1 MSNYFTWEELRQM
14 KAVEGKRLQRVI
26 YHYWQNV
33 AKVGEAFE
41 FLHRLELE
49 FTDNGKLILG
59 SSEETEGALAL
70 YMDFDAEQ
78 QHLLLLHEF
87 GGKLG
92 IRSADLS
99 PNELWAPAI
108 GQALVVCGL
117 VKEGESY
124 RTDAMLLDFGDEKLE
139 LRADV
144 EGLIVEPFED
154 V

>member
-1 MSNYFTWEELRQM
+1 MSNYFTWDELRQM
-14 KAVEGKRLQRVI
+14 KTIEGKLLQRVI

-33 AKVGEAFE
+33 AKAGEGFE

-49 FTDNGKLILG
+49 FSEGGKLILG
-59 SSEETEGALAL
+59 TSEETEDVLAL
-70 YMDFDAEQ
+70 DMDFDAEK
-78 QHLLLLHEF
+78 QHLLLMHEF
-87 GGKLG
+87 SGKLG

-99 PNELWAPAI
+99 ANELWAPSI

-124 RTDAMLLDFGDEKLE
+124 RTDAILLDFGDEKLE
-139 LRADV
+139 VRPDV